1 MQCIFAYATGAYSY
15 YLQSG
20 LKHKFLILD
29 TLQLDNILTSARMW
43 ETVVIFRSQR
53 TDGNKYYDRHKEYIK
68 GKQKDINWY
77 HMEGK
82 SK

>member
-1 MQCIFAYATGAYSY
+1 
-15 YLQSG
+15 
-20 LKHKFLILD
+20 
-29 TLQLDNILTSARMW
+29 
-43 ETVVIFRSQR
+43 VVIFRSQR